1 MKRSLLDT
9 VLGPRVPP
17 EELAANRGRYRL
29 PTLLLG
35 LAAVLL
41 LVSIFTPYWKMTLH
55 APQYPGGLTVH
66 AYLNQLTGDVH
77 EIDGLNHYIGM
88 RPLEEAAQLERSL
101 AIMAVSVL
109 ILLVLGGIF
118 LHNRWAALLTLP
130 ALLFP
135 LGFLGDMYFWLH
147 NFGQNLD
154 PRAAL
159 SGAVKPFTPP
169 VLGEG
174 YVGQFRTVALPDIG
188 LILACTAS
196 LLILAGLWYHRRAY
210 KPLVDALDL
219 ERTGESSPR

>member
-1 MKRSLLDT
+1 MKTSLLDT
-9 VLGPRVPP
+9 LLGPRVPP
-17 EELAANRGRYRL
+17 EELAARRGRYRL

-41 LVSIFTPYWKMTLH
+41 LVSIFTPYWRMTLH

-66 AYLNQLTGDVH
+66 AYLNKLTGDVR

-88 RPLEEAAQLERSL
+88 RPLDEAAQLERSL

-130 ALLFP
+130 AMLFP
-135 LGFLGDMYFWLH
+135 LGFLGDMFFWLR

-154 PRAAL
+154 PAAPL
-159 SGAVKPFTPP
+159 SSAVKPFTPP

-174 YVGQFRTVALPDIG
+174 YVGQFRTVAVPDVG
-188 LILACTAS
+188 LILACIAS
-196 LLILAGLWYHRRAY
+196 LLILTGLWYHRRAY
-210 KPLVDALDL
+210 KPLVDALD
-219 ERTGESSPR
+219 RDHPGKSPPG